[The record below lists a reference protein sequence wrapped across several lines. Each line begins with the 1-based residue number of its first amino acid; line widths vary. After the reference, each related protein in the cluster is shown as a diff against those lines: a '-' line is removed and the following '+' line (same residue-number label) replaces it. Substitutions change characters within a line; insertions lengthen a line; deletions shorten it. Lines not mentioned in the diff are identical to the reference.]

1 MVRVKLLKERY
12 YEDGNVVYKE
22 GGAFC
27 DREYDAFF
35 INRTN
40 DENMKQYALDM
51 GDGIYYVDECQ
62 VEVIKGDVNKEVS
75 DNNNNIIKS
84 SQQKILLVEDGSVD
98 IDDLEDWCG
107 RQNIKLIVYRNGA
120 SKPEFLEY

>member
-12 YEDGNVVYKE
+12 YEGDKVVYKE

-35 INRTN
+35 INETN
-40 DENMKQYALDM
+40 DRGMKQYALDM

-62 VEVIKGDVNKEVS
+62 VEVLSVEPTEEVKENEIIPNK
-75 DNNNNIIKS
+75 
-84 SQQKILLVEDGSVD
+84 QQKILLVEDGSVD
-98 IDDLEDWCG
+98 IDNLEEWCNE
-107 RQNIKLIVYRNGA
+107 QNIKLIVYRNGA
-120 SKPEFLEY
+120 NKPEWLNL